1 MTTTHSTLSPSSAY
15 RWLNCPGSV
24 REQAKYPEQPS
35 GPGAIDGTHSHT
47 LLEHCVKAGLA
58 DPSTMVGVTMKDHEG
73 EFVIDAERC
82 KRVKVA
88 IDYVREKVDAL
99 QMMFGQQATIIA
111 ERRVNPAHLIGRD
124 DMAGTC
130 DITIICGS
138 FCEIIDFKDGMNTVE
153 AKGNEQLEL
162 YALGTLADYKLPVN
176 VDYPVNTIRTTII
189 QPKLA
194 LKGLPPTSSHTMSTQ
209 EVLALI
215 PKYVIGGSA
224 VDKPDAPLV
233 PGDKQCKY
241 CRATGCSARNEAA
254 MASAGVVFPLL
265 SEKAV
270 ADANTNRWLDSIE
283 ARENASQQVA
293 AQDPG
298 SMTNERLCEVIEAA
312 PLMRQMI
319 EAAEAEA
326 QRRLEAGTSIPGLK
340 LVNGRGSQA
349 WAIPEDQVAEKLKG
363 MGVPKDAI
371 YKTSVVSPAQA
382 KKLTWEKRDGT
393 KKTLSERQLKTLETE
408 YIVKLGGKLT
418 VAPESDPRP
427 AVVRDASPMFSAVQ
441 VEPAAPALP
450 AWLS

>member
-1 MTTTHSTLSPSSAY
+1 MTTHSTLSPSSAY

-35 GPGAIDGTHSHT
+35 GLGAIDGTHSHT
-47 LLEHCVKAGLA
+47 LLEHCVRNDLI
-58 DPSTMVGVTMKDHEG
+58 DPFIMVGIRMSDHEG
-73 EFVIDAERC
+73 EFVVDRERA

-99 QMMFGQQATIIA
+99 QMMFGQQATVIA
-111 ERRVNPAHLIGRD
+111 ERKVNPAHLIGRD

-130 DITIICGS
+130 DITIICGA

-153 AKGNEQLEL
+153 AKDNEQLEL

-176 VDYPVNTIRTTII
+176 VAYPVNTVRMTIV

-194 LKGLPPTSSHTMSTQ
+194 LKGLDAISSHTMSTE

-233 PGDKQCKY
+233 PGEKQCRY
-241 CRATGCSARNEAA
+241 CRATGCSARNTAA
-254 MASAGVVFPLL
+254 MAMAGVTF
-265 SEKAV
+265 SAV
-270 ADANTNRWLDSIE
+270 QP
-283 ARENASQQVA
+283 SQQVA

-298 SMTNERLCEVIEAA
+298 SMTNERLREVIEAA

-326 QRRLEAGTSIPGLK
+326 QRRLEAGQAIPGLK

-349 WAIPEDQVAEKLKG
+349 WAIPEDQVVEKLKT

-418 VAPESDPRP
+418 VATESDPRP